1 VRLSARRGAV
11 CRSGRA
17 ELSVDRSVR
26 VDATERAMDH
36 GGFDGLV
43 VETGQCGKCFFRRL
57 RSAERNGVASL
68 ELPTSVLGRVFAA
81 VRACLSL
88 PPPACPLQPAW
99 EMWHKERTG
108 HLPGLVSNK
117 AKPTGKPGR
126 HSETSDFQRCFQN
139 SRTCTHQRPDSP
151 LWWVM
156 RARYHSQHGHW
167 AGSQP
172 RLPHGTTRHHF
183 RVRTYRTT
191 ASLFTSPGYGIDAN
205 CVLPV

>member
-1 VRLSARRGAV
+1 MGSPRWSYPR
-11 CRSGRA
+11 
-17 ELSVDRSVR
+17 
-26 VDATERAMDH
+26 
-36 GGFDGLV
+36 
-43 VETGQCGKCFFRRL
+43 
-57 RSAERNGVASL
+57 
-68 ELPTSVLGRVFAA
+68 P
-81 VRACLSL
+81 CLSGCSL
-88 PPPACPLQPAW
+88 LCGPASACPLQPAW

-191 ASLFTSPGYGIDAN
+191 ASLFIYL
-205 CVLPV
+205 LPQAMELMPIVCYLFNSCGHRMSMIVSSTAYLLTRGGTLPP